1 MTHKQESIR
10 WACVLRDELGEEFS
24 VTLRA
29 FDFEHLKGALD
40 LSYPE
45 SELVDVEPL
54 PRRWSPT

>member
-10 WACVLRDELGEEFS
+10 WHCVLRDELGEEFS

-29 FDFEHLKGALD
+29 FDFEHLKGALE

-45 SELVDVEPL
+45 SELIDVKPL
-54 PRRWSPT
+54 GV